1 MHVDYDRFIVCRHIR
16 LHLDLKQWRQQPNL
30 DHIYSW
36 TKNSPILYWK
46 ILAFLLFW
54 GEKDLIADEKIYHI
68 YPKNVKSMKISS
80 SVFIYYFAN
89 KISKPFLYNDYEMIE
104 TKPIWNT
111 LKTPSSEWS
120 LRVSGSAELVKSI
133 NQYFYSKFFSSSFTS
148 HRFLSSLQNIK
159 LSLSLSFPECYLT
172 SFLYQSGL
180 SFFMKKLKLF
190 SMKKII

>member
-1 MHVDYDRFIVCRHIR
+1 MHVDYDRFIVCWHRR
-16 LHLDLKQWRQQPNL
+16 LHLDLKHWRQQSLSWSYIFVNKEFSHTILENL
-30 DHIYSW
+30 SL
-36 TKNSPILYWK
+36 SSL
-46 ILAFLLFW
+46 W

-89 KISKPFLYNDYEMIE
+89 KISKPFLCNDYEMIE
-104 TKPIWNT
+104 TKPICRNT

-133 NQYFYSKFFSSSFTS
+133 NQYFYSKFFSHSLHIDSIFFTKY
-148 HRFLSSLQNIK
+148 QVV
-159 LSLSLSFPECYLT
+159 SLSLSFPECYLT

-180 SFFMKKLKLF
+180 SFFMKKFKLF
-190 SMKKII
+190 SMNKII